1 MKQNKHNLF
10 FISCTA
16 VLALSIFF
24 VTGCVTSRAKNL
36 ISSGDKVAAI
46 ELLAERLCSKP
57 ADAESAELF
66 ASVYPSAA
74 EERLPAKNVSDIIR
88 KNFYSYSGNPDQAIR
103 LCAAEMDGK
112 PLKNHSLIYRTIS
125 ECEKAIDDLADLS
138 RIQRAVY
145 PMPASV
151 GNAKK
156 GILVNVRK
164 YTDDFSMMHE
174 IAKKEMAAFYVSL
187 ADAEYPGNTLAQKKE
202 ILSFYS
208 GARKY
213 DSYSITDKTK
223 IQSVSYEVAM
233 VLKNNAQTKDDLSE
247 VISYFDSAEG
257 YADSK
262 VQIADTKYMLALL
275 YKADHTRNSYEKAG
289 KLFTEI
295 GNYKDAENEAVLYAF
310 YNKLNS
316 LFKNS
321 NYSDVY
327 LTTER
332 KPTDSFDCTLTE
344 TDSGSS
350 RLRVSAKTSR
360 LNAYTSGATNSIFP
374 GAIIEGQSVPNQK
387 FTLFTA
393 GKRNPVDFVLSSNG
407 RQVTSGTVQDTV
419 SSYSALTS
427 VQKAARSA
435 GYSISPRTEYEFKT
449 IHGNSDLNIALGV
462 GFDRNRIILSNMG
475 LNSDSDRS
483 FTLVKVSQVFYSA
496 EVPEP
501 VLPVDFFA
509 AGKDSVTS
517 ADLSNVTPYYVSDV
531 DYGRQAFFLI
541 SSNLSSQEIIDD
553 ITKYRPA
560 DSNNSGAFGLWVN
573 SDVSRKWR
581 NSNTMITA
589 VTVSEKLYAVS
600 DIDGMYQW
608 IKAGVDRNVAIE
620 DLLPVSFRL
629 RNLCDN
635 TYAVLSQDAEEW
647 IRN

>member
-1 MKQNKHNLF
+1 MKKNRLSF
-10 FISCTA
+10 FCTTFTA
-16 VLALSIFF
+16 VIALSILL

-46 ELLAERLCSKP
+46 ELLAERLCSKST
-57 ADAESAELF
+57 DAESAELF
-66 ASVYPSAA
+66 ASVYPSAV
-74 EERLPAKNVSDIIR
+74 EERLPVKQVSEIITR
-88 KNFYSYSGNPDQAIR
+88 NFSSYSRNIDQAIR
-103 LCAAEMDGK
+103 LCAAEVDGK

-125 ECEKAIDDLADLS
+125 ECERAIENLADLS

-208 GARKY
+208 DARKY

-233 VLKNNAQTKDDLSE
+233 ILKNDARTKDDLSE
-247 VISYFDSAEG
+247 VISYFDNAEG
-257 YADSK
+257 YADSRI
-262 VQIADTKYMLALL
+262 QIADTKYMLALL

-344 TDSGSS
+344 MDNGYS

-360 LNAYTSGATNSIFP
+360 LNAYTSGATGSIFP
-374 GAIIEGQSVPNQK
+374 GAIIDGQSVANQR
-387 FTLFTA
+387 FTLFTT
-393 GKRNPVDFVLSSNG
+393 GKRNPVDFSFSSNG
-407 RQVTSGTVQDTV
+407 RELTSGTVQDTA

-435 GYSISPRTEYEFKT
+435 GYSIVPRTEYEFKT
-449 IHGNSDLNIALGV
+449 IYGNSDLNIALGL

-475 LNSDSDRS
+475 LNSDPNRS
-483 FTLVKVSQVFYSA
+483 FTLVKVSQIFYSA
-496 EVPEP
+496 EVEEP

-509 AGKDSVTS
+509 AGKDSVS
-517 ADLSNVTPYYVSDV
+517 AADLSSVTPYYVSDV

-553 ITKYRPA
+553 IKKYRPA
-560 DSNNSGAFGLWVN
+560 DSNNSGAFGFWVD

-581 NSNTMITA
+581 NSNTMVTA
-589 VTVSEKLYAVS
+589 VTVSEKLYAVL
-600 DIDGMYQW
+600 DIDGIYQW
-608 IKAGVDRNVAIE
+608 IKTGIDRNVAIE

-647 IRN
+647 IRY